1 MYRVCHPA
9 GLTFTS
15 GVEDEGRNDFT
26 MNEELKDRISRIAAG
41 IEEMR
46 GYL

>member
-1 MYRVCHPA
+1 MSDTGNQARRY
-9 GLTFTS
+9 
-15 GVEDEGRNDFT
+15 
-26 MNEELKDRISRIAAG
+26 MNEELKDKISRIAVG